1 MAFIK
6 KLAGETIL
14 YGMSNILPRILNYL
28 VITYYLTRK
37 FPEGIYAKHGT
48 YYAFTAF
55 ILVIFSFRMETAFFR
70 FGNKKPQREAA
81 FGTALLIVA
90 AISILLSVL
99 VFIFAHPLATMLG
112 GDAGEYYIVQWFI
125 AITLLDA
132 IVAVPFAR
140 LRLEGRPLFF
150 AGVKVLNV
158 IINIALIFFFL
169 ELIPWLVRHGHPF
182 WQRWVDES
190 RLMDYVFL
198 SNLLASAAIALF
210 MLPYF
215 HFRVWTFDRQ
225 LARKMLVYAA
235 PLVIVGAASM
245 VNLFAD
251 RLLIANWV
259 GFDDSGIY
267 NGAVKIAILMNL
279 FATAF
284 NYAAE
289 PFFFSQSEHQDAR
302 TIYARVAQA
311 FTLAA
316 SVLML
321 GILLYLDQIQ
331 VLIGRDYRAGLT
343 IIPYSLVAY
352 VFLGL
357 YYNFSIWFKLKDR
370 TTLGALIGIGGVL
383 VTYGVN
389 YLTLKV
395 LHTGYIGSAYAAL
408 ACFVFMALATY
419 FTGQRNYRI
428 PYPVGRMAAYLGGAM
443 SVFGLSELLRGVLSG
458 SLLIFLMNTI
468 LLGLYLTIVWLVDRK
483 NLKALLRF

>member
-37 FPEGIYAKHGT
+37 FPENIYAKHGT

-70 FGNKKPQREAA
+70 FGNQKQQRESA
-81 FGTALLIVA
+81 FGTALIIVA
-90 AISILLSVL
+90 VISVLLSGL
-99 VFIFAHPLATMLG
+99 IFGFAHPLADILSANP
-112 GDAGEYYIVQWFI
+112 DEYYIVQWFV

-132 IVAVPFAR
+132 VVAVPFAR

-150 AGVKVLNV
+150 AAVKVLNV
-158 IINIALIFFFL
+158 VINIALIFLFL
-169 ELIPWLVRHGHPF
+169 EMIPWLADHGHRF
-182 WQRWVDES
+182 WQGWVDKN

-198 SNLLASAAIALF
+198 ANLLASAAIALF
-210 MLPYF
+210 MIPYF
-215 HFRVWTFDRQ
+215 HFRTWTFDKA
-225 LARKMLVYAA
+225 LARKMMIYAA
-235 PLVIVGAASM
+235 PLVVVGAASM

-289 PFFFSQSEHQDAR
+289 PFFFSQSDHTDAR

-321 GILLYLDQIQ
+321 IILLYLDQIQ
-331 VLIGRDYRAGLT
+331 ILIGRNYRAGLT

-370 TTLGALIGIGGVL
+370 TGLGALIGIGGVV
-383 VTYGVN
+383 VTYLVN

-395 LHTGYIGSAYAAL
+395 WHTGYIGSAYAAL
-408 ACFVFMALATY
+408 ACFLFMALATY
-419 FTGQRNYRI
+419 VTGQRNFKI
-428 PYPVGRMAAYLGGAM
+428 PYDLGRMTAYVVGGLLI
-443 SVFGLSELLRGVLSG
+443 FGVSELLRHYVTGTLV
-458 SLLIFLMNTI
+458 IFLLNTF
-468 LLGLYLTIVWLVDRK
+468 LLVSYIALVWLIDRK